1 MIRRV
6 LLDNATFTVTYGLLG
21 AYRITVKHRMM
32 TRKAPASF
40 RDHFNASM
48 NAFVRLGGI
57 LSPGNE
63 DFQSLT
69 VEFAEAV
76 WGSGARQ
83 TRYLITSPDDLAKEA
98 LGSYDR
104 S

>member
-1 MIRRV
+1 M
-6 LLDNATFTVTYGLLG
+6 LLDDDTFTVTYGLLG
-21 AYRITVKHRMM
+21 AYRITLKHRMM
-32 TRKAPASF
+32 TRKAPANF

-48 NAFVRLGGI
+48 DAFVCLGGI

-69 VEFAEAV
+69 IEFAEAV

-98 LGSYDR
+98 LGIYDR